1 MSTKHALTLKSTKGN
16 LEILLHMGLDTV
28 ELKGRPFDIKVKEND
43 IVKSGQPIAQMDIG
57 KIKEAG
63 KDPVVIMTI
72 TNMDDVSSFKL
83 IATGK
88 VKADMPVLKITSK

>member
-43 IVKSGQPIAQMDIG
+43 IVTIRGKGRFVIKSIVGNSRKGRLFIEVEKFI
-57 KIKEAG
+57 
-63 KDPVVIMTI
+63 
-72 TNMDDVSSFKL
+72 
-83 IATGK
+83 
-88 VKADMPVLKITSK
+88 